1 MYRNDCK
8 SNMGLYQVLEHVNLN
23 VFMENI
29 LKVIAIKPFFGFF
42 L

>member
-1 MYRNDCK
+1 
-8 SNMGLYQVLEHVNLN
+8 MGLCQVLEQVNLS

-42 L
+42 V